1 VSAARSREPVSP
13 QPRHG
18 QIDEGRAAV
27 ILGFSRETIRRM
39 SEELGIG
46 QKNAGAA
53 DDTIVF
59 TYEELYRLCRS
70 SIRAV

>member
-1 VSAARSREPVSP
+1 
-13 QPRHG
+13 
-18 QIDEGRAAV
+18 
-27 ILGFSRETIRRM
+27 M

-53 DDTIVF
+53 DETIVF